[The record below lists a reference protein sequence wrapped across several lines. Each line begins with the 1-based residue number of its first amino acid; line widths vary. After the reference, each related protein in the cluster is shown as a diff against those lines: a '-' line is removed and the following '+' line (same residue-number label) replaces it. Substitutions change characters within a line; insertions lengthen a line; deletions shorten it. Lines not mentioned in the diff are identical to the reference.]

1 MTTTSLRFVI
11 AVSNL
16 DFQLLFMLYL
26 LFTYTNNRNEQL
38 IVSCYVNCFDSE
50 YVHYFITI
58 EIYCFHLLLNTFQ
71 TLHIERTTMHT
82 ASQLPGILR
91 WFEVVETESITLNPI
106 EAAIDT
112 MDNKNKEL
120 RQLVAQY
127 STECAPNDL
136 NPLTMRLNG
145 NIDAAVGGGIA
156 KYQEAFF
163 SDDYIKQNPEYAP
176 HIARLRA
183 LFLEQVNYE
192 VISR

>member
-1 MTTTSLRFVI
+1 
-11 AVSNL
+11 
-16 DFQLLFMLYL
+16 
-26 LFTYTNNRNEQL
+26 
-38 IVSCYVNCFDSE
+38 
-50 YVHYFITI
+50 
-58 EIYCFHLLLNTFQ
+58 
-71 TLHIERTTMHT
+71 MHT

-183 LFLEQVNYE
+183 LFLEQVEYFHFQQFTGRIKNCSNLYMSICSSMPAFWNIYFKSSCNTGSNPGRST
-192 VISR
+192 VTTQSTCTN

>member
-1 MTTTSLRFVI
+1 MYNI
-11 AVSNL
+11 
-16 DFQLLFMLYL
+16 LLPV
-26 LFTYTNNRNEQL
+26 ND
-38 IVSCYVNCFDSE
+38 IV
-50 YVHYFITI
+50 
-58 EIYCFHLLLNTFQ
+58 LLLKTFQ

-120 RQLVAQY
+120 RQLVARY
-127 STECAPNDL
+127 STEYPPNDL

-192 VISR
+192 SRFIFISIFDVFTAQSYISY

>member
-1 MTTTSLRFVI
+1 
-11 AVSNL
+11 
-16 DFQLLFMLYL
+16 
-26 LFTYTNNRNEQL
+26 
-38 IVSCYVNCFDSE
+38 
-50 YVHYFITI
+50 
-58 EIYCFHLLLNTFQ
+58 
-71 TLHIERTTMHT
+71 MHT

-120 RQLVAQY
+120 RHLVAQY

-156 KYQEAFF
+156 KYQEVKLNKITSVALTDK
-163 SDDYIKQNPEYAP
+163 SY
-176 HIARLRA
+176 HIAVSVSSSSVYVKFVGLL
-183 LFLEQVNYE
+183 LFK
-192 VISR
+192 